1 MRTLST
7 LALSAL
13 ALVSLSAATV
23 NRSAPISQ
31 DVCDALPVPF
41 AVPSDAA
48 TDNDINDFLLIRSE
62 SYCSESGKG
71 TAWCACFNAGLIRD

>member
-1 MRTLST
+1 MRILST

-13 ALVSLSAATV
+13 ALVSLSAASV

-31 DVCDALPVPF
+31 AVCDELPVPF

-62 SYCSESGKG
+62 SYCLQAGQG
-71 TAWCACFNAGLIRD
+71 TAWCACFAAGLIRD